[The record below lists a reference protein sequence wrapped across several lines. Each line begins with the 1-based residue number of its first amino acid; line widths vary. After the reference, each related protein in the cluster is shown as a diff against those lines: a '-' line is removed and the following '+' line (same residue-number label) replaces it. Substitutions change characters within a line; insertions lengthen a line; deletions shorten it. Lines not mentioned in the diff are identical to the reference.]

1 MSNGPSLAPSY
12 HELKGNLSILIHG
25 KLDFKPENS
34 PKYNYS
40 IRQVTKLTE
49 IFPSTKIII
58 STWRNE
64 FIPSQFKSENI
75 NIIFGEDPGASLISK
90 DGATHNLDRHI
101 QSTKFGLNEVDT
113 EYVLI
118 IRPDLLIKNDK
129 ILKKYVRY
137 WSRYFGDDKTFNSE
151 FSLEAP
157 LLALADGTKN
167 EGNANKYFWGWG
179 MFLFHTCDFLY
190 LGKTSD
196 MRKIF
201 NIDISQDGR
210 GSPPQFALEY
220 YLKQQNARHIHSK
233 YIQRWVAE
241 AYPIV
246 SYLRHKSD
254 FKLPNTSWE
263 WDNETINLSQ
273 RWHTKAVILLNM
285 RGNGIVWLKNRF
297 SLQSFPLGSLCRYS
311 EFLWLKRAETRKL
324 AGMYYL
330 SRHILF
336 SFNRALINLADW
348 LFVRLFRR

>member
-1 MSNGPSLAPSY
+1 MSVGDLSAPSY
-12 HELKGNLSILIHG
+12 HELKSSLTILIHG

-40 IRQVTKLTE
+40 VRQIEKLTE
-49 IFPSTKIII
+49 LFPDTKIII
-58 STWRNE
+58 STWENE
-64 FIPSQFKSENI
+64 FIPLRFKSGNI
-75 NIIFGEDPGASLISK
+75 NIIFGKDPGASLISK
-90 DGATHNLDRHI
+90 DGETHNLDRHV
-101 QSTKFGLNEVDT
+101 QSTKSGLSEVDT

-118 IRPDLLIKNDK
+118 IRPDILIKNDK

-137 WSRYFGDDKTFNSE
+137 WSKYFGQDKTFNSE

-167 EGNANKYFWGWG
+167 EDNANKYFWGWG

-201 NIDISQDGR
+201 NISISQDGR
-210 GSPPQFALEY
+210 GSPPQFALNF
-220 YLKQQNARHIHSK
+220 YLKQINAFHTHSK

-246 SYLRHKSD
+246 TYLKHKSD

-263 WDNETINLSQ
+263 WDKETINLSQ
-273 RWHTKAVILLNM
+273 RWHSKAVILLNM
-285 RGNGIVWLKNRF
+285 RGNGIVWLKNKY
-297 SLQSFPLGSLCRYS
+297 SLQSFPFGSLCRYS
-311 EFLWLKRAETRKL
+311 EFLWLKRAEVRTIAKV
-324 AGMYYL
+324 YYF
-330 SRHILF
+330 SRHLLF
-336 SFNRALINLADW
+336 SFNRASINLVDSV
-348 LFVRLFRR
+348 FRIRFRR